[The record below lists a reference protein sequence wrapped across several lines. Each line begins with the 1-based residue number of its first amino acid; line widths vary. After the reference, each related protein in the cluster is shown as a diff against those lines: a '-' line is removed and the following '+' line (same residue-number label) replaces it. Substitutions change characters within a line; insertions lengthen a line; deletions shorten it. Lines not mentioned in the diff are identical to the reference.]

1 MPVKAERGG
10 GPPDGP
16 EFGSGIRGCY
26 AYAGWK
32 SRTAQFPHQ
41 RGRGGEEFPETLIE
55 DAPRRREFPVTTK
68 DSSARPI
75 RSGRLGVGL
84 QVAGGWQPAPVAGL
98 GGGSG
103 RARAGAGF
111 GGRERVEKQVM
122 TDSGTECRI
131 ESILRIRVRT
141 EILRVRLAG
150 LLGSED

>member
-68 DSSARPI
+68 DPLTRPTG
-75 RSGRLGVGL
+75 SGRLGVGL

-111 GGRERVEKQVM
+111 GGRETGEKQAM
-122 TDSGTECRI
+122 SDSRMEYWTE
-131 ESILRIRVRT
+131 S
-141 EILRVRLAG
+141 G
-150 LLGSED
+150 LGCWVDSQ